1 MVEDMRIR
9 VPYANTV
16 DNLADFF
23 TKPLS
28 AKMFVPMRDEIMN
41 VPTCDRGAPGDDR
54 ARLRGG

>member
-41 VPTCDRGAPGDDR
+41 VPACDRSAPLDVR
-54 ARLRGG
+54 AHSRGG